1 MSGHS
6 HFATIKHKKE
16 AEDAKR
22 SKAFSKVSQI
32 LTLAAREGGGDP
44 GSNPKLRIALSQ
56 AKEANMPSENIE
68 RAIKKGTGEL
78 AGGTLEAVS
87 YEAYGPGG
95 IAIIIDGI
103 TDNKNRS
110 LGEVKK
116 ILNEHNG
123 KLVQEGAVRWMFEQ
137 KGIIALDMEGKDKE
151 QTELAAIEAGADDVI
166 VGEGML
172 EIYTKPDELEKVR
185 KALEDKGLV
194 TKSTLLGWIA
204 KEKIILP
211 DAEKE
216 SCQKLFE
223 ALDENDSVQE
233 VYSNIK
239 FP

>member
-233 VYSNIK
+233 VYSNLK
-239 FP
+239 V